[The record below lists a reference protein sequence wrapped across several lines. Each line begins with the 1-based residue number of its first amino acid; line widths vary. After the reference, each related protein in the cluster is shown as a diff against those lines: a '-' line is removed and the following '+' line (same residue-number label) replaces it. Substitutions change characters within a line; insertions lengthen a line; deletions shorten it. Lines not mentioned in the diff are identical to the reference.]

1 MRQKQ
6 LGVTSFVWQTMGDE
20 RVRDEHAERDGQ
32 EYEYDDP
39 PDGELPGEPIM
50 CRCWAE
56 PVLDDLDDSDDEE
69 SDDDEST
76 GTEPEPEQ
84 VLDPEESTSTL
95 NLVDN
100 PGLNP
105 ALESLLADDTAAQQ
119 AEAEASEGVGLG
131 RIGVSSEIAGEEE
144 LGIAEGEAEQGVG
157 LGRIG
162 VSSEI
167 AGEETAAAAAVEPAV
182 AAPAAV
188 IAPTTP
194 TEKVL
199 MPSTAAAP
207 MGYASYTYDGETY
220 YQHSV
225 GGGAFLTG
233 PQLVQYE
240 AGNTVTLTGPNQQYQ
255 GFDALARKGMPTR
268 YQFQEWIGQH
278 KPMFSADDIKS
289 GKANDDILWLI
300 GHEHAKPTLV
310 QRINRLLGGR

>member
-1 MRQKQ
+1 
-6 LGVTSFVWQTMGDE
+6 
-20 RVRDEHAERDGQ
+20 
-32 EYEYDDP
+32 
-39 PDGELPGEPIM
+39 
-50 CRCWAE
+50 
-56 PVLDDLDDSDDEE
+56 
-69 SDDDEST
+69 
-76 GTEPEPEQ
+76 
-84 VLDPEESTSTL
+84 
-95 NLVDN
+95 
-100 PGLNP
+100 
-105 ALESLLADDTAAQQ
+105 
-119 AEAEASEGVGLG
+119 
-131 RIGVSSEIAGEEE
+131 
-144 LGIAEGEAEQGVG
+144 
-157 LGRIG
+157 
-162 VSSEI
+162 
-167 AGEETAAAAAVEPAV
+167 
-182 AAPAAV
+182 
-188 IAPTTP
+188 
-194 TEKVL
+194 
-199 MPSTAAAP
+199 